1 MFALYIVFFQILL
14 ARWRDLCNNICKAR
28 FVLRDLHRLNHMK
41 LPTFKHFYH
50 TETAISYGSN
60 YQINLFIPPYN
71 PHEVGFTNEETGAQR
86 SL

>member
-1 MFALYIVFFQILL
+1 
-14 ARWRDLCNNICKAR
+14 
-28 FVLRDLHRLNHMK
+28 MK